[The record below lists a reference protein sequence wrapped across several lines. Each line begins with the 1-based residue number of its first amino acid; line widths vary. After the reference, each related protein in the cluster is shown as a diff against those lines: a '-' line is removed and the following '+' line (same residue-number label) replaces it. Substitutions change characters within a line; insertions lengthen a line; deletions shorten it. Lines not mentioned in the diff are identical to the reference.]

1 MRRLSNPL
9 IQQRGNDGVYITDG
23 QLVCYRWIPD
33 MTALGMIQTKLEAA
47 GLPTDIELTDDL
59 SEYGVLVQ

>member
-1 MRRLSNPL
+1 MRRLSKPL
-9 IQQRGNDGVYITDG
+9 IQQRGSDGIYITDG

-33 MTALGMIQTKLEAA
+33 MTALGRIQTKLAAA
-47 GLPTDIELTDDL
+47 GLPTDIEQTDDL